1 MLPARDSSRPS
12 GPDETAFTLSER
24 LKLLAFGF
32 LLAFFSSFGQT
43 FFISL
48 FNADFRAAFDLTHG
62 GIGTVYSLAT
72 LASGLCMIKLGG
84 QLDRMP
90 LRRFVIATLLGL
102 SVACL
107 LTFSVQSVIML
118 GIALFLLRLCGQG
131 LMVHAAIT
139 SMARHFERSRGK
151 AIAFATMGN
160 PAGEAV
166 FPLTVVL
173 VTAAVGWRTTWL
185 LAALFLLCVLLPLM
199 LFLLHGGRA
208 GSFQPK
214 GGASFRLGPFVRQ
227 PQFLMMLP
235 GLMASGFI
243 NTGVFFHQIHI
254 TEVKGW
260 ELAWF
265 ATCFVAFAIASVCAT
280 LVSGA
285 LIDRLTARR
294 LMPFYLVPLALACLV
309 ISLGDAPWVA
319 LVYML
324 LAGLTAGSNT
334 SVTTAMWAET
344 YGTAQLG
351 SIRAV
356 AAALMV
362 ISTALAPGLLGLLID
377 VGIGVNALLAGC
389 SAYCLLGIVL
399 YGLVFRR
406 KPPEHSPS

>member
-1 MLPARDSSRPS
+1 MSPAEKPSPSTAASETDFARP
-12 GPDETAFTLSER
+12 ER

-48 FNADFRAAFDLTHG
+48 FSADFRASFDLSHG
-62 GIGTVYSLAT
+62 GFGTVYSLAT
-72 LASGLCMIKLGG
+72 LASGLSMIRIGG
-84 QLDRMP
+84 LLDRMP
-90 LRRFVIATLLGL
+90 LRRFVMATLVGL
-102 SVACL
+102 SIACL
-107 LTFSVQSVIML
+107 LTFSVQSVLML

-166 FPLTVVL
+166 FPLTLVV
-173 VTAAVGWRTTWL
+173 VTAAVGWRNTWL
-185 LAALFLLCVLLPLM
+185 LAATFLLLVLLPVV
-199 LFLLHGGRA
+199 LLLLRGGQA

-214 GGASFRLGPFVRQ
+214 GGSRFRLGPFVRQ
-227 PQFLMMLP
+227 PRFLLMLP

-243 NTGVFFHQIHI
+243 STGVFFHQIHI

-260 ELAWF
+260 DLAWF
-265 ATCFVAFAIASVCAT
+265 ATCFVGFAAASVCAT
-280 LVSGA
+280 LLSGV

-294 LMPFYLVPLALACLV
+294 IMPFYLIPLALACLV
-309 ISLGDAPWVA
+309 MSLGSAPWVA
-319 LVYML
+319 LAYML

-377 VGIGVNALLAGC
+377 AGVSVDALLAGC
-389 SAYCLLGIVL
+389 SAYCLLGIVM

-406 KPPEHSPS
+406 DIKGTSSS